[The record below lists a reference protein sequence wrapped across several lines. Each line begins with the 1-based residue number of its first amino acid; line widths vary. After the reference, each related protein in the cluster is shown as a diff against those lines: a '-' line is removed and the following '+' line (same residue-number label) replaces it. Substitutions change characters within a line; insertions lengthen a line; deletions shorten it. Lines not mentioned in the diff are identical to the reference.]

1 MIIFVKTNK
10 SNIAMRKFVHFNL
23 LLIFSLNLVYSQ
35 LKFDSISAWN
45 FNTILTS
52 EKFQGRKS
60 GTLGGERA
68 SEWIAEKFK
77 EFGLKPFGDNGTYF
91 QNFKILATQDKV
103 TKLTLLNGR
112 KGKTR
117 YSLGDDFTIL
127 TNSGSGKVKAKVVF
141 VGYGISAPEKGRD
154 DYENVDVK
162 GKIALILAG
171 TPSDE
176 EEKFEVEGSRGYK
189 IRKAFEKGAAAV
201 FYVQGDRPIRGG
213 AIPEEYYTPELP
225 ALWVGRKIVDDIFYN
240 TGISFDALRSEI
252 NFKTKSFEIDKIFE
266 IETKVEK
273 LDGWTRNVVGLIP
286 GSDENLKD
294 EYIVVGAHMDHTGVD
309 AEGFMYPGADDNAS
323 GTCLVME
330 LARSMMANNE
340 KPKRSIIFALFA
352 AEEQGLLGSKFFAS
366 HLPVP
371 EENIVA
377 MFNFDMVGRG
387 NGNINI
393 AGTENFPKM
402 WEIIKEFFPE
412 NKLKNLGK
420 FRAGANS
427 DHYPFQER
435 GIPAFFFISAGQ
447 HPEYHRTD
455 DTNDKIQPFVL
466 GEVGNTAYDVILGL
480 ANYPQSLKKKDR
492 YVDYIYS
499 NAQTALYIQLSP
511 DSLTKDWLYN
521 LWRTCKS
528 DGIET
533 VILELNSKNIND
545 IFRAIYLADS
555 LATRD
560 YRFFNIVSNKSD
572 FIISPDVLNI
582 IFSAKAETFSNL
594 TQSLPILSKSG
605 LKLIVFDEQTKI
617 ENVNSAVDI
626 VNDFYLDIIPVLK
639 GNIKQGFNFKKTS
652 IVFDPDTVVDKE
664 MFFYT
669 FTNREKFISILDFI
683 KPEKVFVNLPPQ
695 ESKVL
700 ISNLRDKGWDIK
712 KIQKI
717 FGRNLY
723 RFLK

>member
-1 MIIFVKTNK
+1 MMTNK
-10 SNIAMRKFVHFNL
+10 
-23 LLIFSLNLVYSQ
+23 
-35 LKFDSISAWN
+35 
-45 FNTILTS
+45 
-52 EKFQGRKS
+52 
-60 GTLGGERA
+60 
-68 SEWIAEKFK
+68 
-77 EFGLKPFGDNGTYF
+77 
-91 QNFKILATQDKV
+91 
-103 TKLTLLNGR
+103 
-112 KGKTR
+112 
-117 YSLGDDFTIL
+117 
-127 TNSGSGKVKAKVVF
+127 
-141 VGYGISAPEKGRD
+141 
-154 DYENVDVK
+154 
-162 GKIALILAG
+162 
-171 TPSDE
+171 
-176 EEKFEVEGSRGYK
+176 
-189 IRKAFEKGAAAV
+189 
-201 FYVQGDRPIRGG
+201 
-213 AIPEEYYTPELP
+213 
-225 ALWVGRKIVDDIFYN
+225 
-240 TGISFDALRSEI
+240 
-252 NFKTKSFEIDKIFE
+252 
-266 IETKVEK
+266 
-273 LDGWTRNVVGLIP
+273 
-286 GSDENLKD
+286 
-294 EYIVVGAHMDHTGVD
+294 
-309 AEGFMYPGADDNAS
+309 
-323 GTCLVME
+323 
-330 LARSMMANNE
+330 E
-340 KPKRSIIFALFA
+340 KPKRSIIFVLFA

-387 NGNINI
+387 NGDINI

-499 NAQTALYIQLSP
+499 NAQTVLYIQLSP

-521 LWRTCKS
+521 LRRICKS
-528 DGIET
+528 DGIEAVT
-533 VILELNSKNIND
+533 IELNSKNITD
-545 IFRAIYLADS
+545 IFRTIYLVDS

-560 YRFFNIVSNKSD
+560 YKFFNLVSNRFD
-572 FIISPDVLNI
+572 FITSPDVLNI

-594 TQSLPILSKSG
+594 PQSLPILSKSG

-617 ENVNSAVDI
+617 ENVKSVVDI
-626 VNDFYLDIIPVLK
+626 VNDFYFDITPVLK
-639 GNIKQGFNFKKTS
+639 GNTNQNFNFKKTS
-652 IVFDPDTVVDKE
+652 IVLDPDTVVDKE

-669 FTNREKFISILDFI
+669 FTNREKFISMVDFI
-683 KPEKVFVNLPPQ
+683 KPEKIFVSLPPQ
-695 ESKVL
+695 ESKIL
-700 ISNLRDKGWDIK
+700 ISNLREKGWDIK

-723 RFLK
+723 RLLK

>member
-1 MIIFVKTNK
+1 MQRFVCLTLAL
-10 SNIAMRKFVHFNL
+10 IFNL
-23 LLIFSLNLVYSQ
+23 TQIYPQV
-35 LKFDSISAWN
+35 KFDSISAWN
-45 FNTILTS
+45 FNKILTS

-60 GTLGGERA
+60 GTPGGEKA

-112 KGKTR
+112 KGKTK
-117 YSLGDDFTIL
+117 YQLGDDFTIL
-127 TNSGSGKVKAKVVF
+127 TNSGSGKIKAKVVF

-154 DYENVDVK
+154 DYQNVDVK

-171 TPSDE
+171 APE
-176 EEKFEVEGSRGYK
+176 NEQEKFELESSRGYK
-189 IRKAFEKGAAAV
+189 IKKAFEKGASAV
-201 FYVQGDRPIRGG
+201 LYVQGDRPIRGG
-213 AIPEEYYTPELP
+213 AITAEYYTPELP
-225 ALWVGRKIVDDIFYN
+225 ALWIGRKIVDDIFYN
-240 TGISFDALRSEI
+240 TGISFDALKSEI

-273 LDGWTRNVVGLIP
+273 LNGWTKNVVGLIP
-286 GSDENLKD
+286 GTDEILKD
-294 EYIVVGAHMDHTGVD
+294 EYIVVGAHMDHNGID
-309 AEGFMYPGADDNAS
+309 AEGFIYPGADDNAS

-330 LARSMMANNE
+330 LARSMMANKE
-340 KPKRSIIFALFA
+340 KPKRSIIFVLFA

-366 HLPVP
+366 NLPVP
-371 EENIVA
+371 KENIVA

-427 DHYPFQER
+427 DHYPFQEL

-455 DTNDKIQPFVL
+455 DTSDKIQPFVL

-480 ANYPQSLKKKDR
+480 ANYPQSLKRQDR
-492 YVDYIYS
+492 YFDYIYA
-499 NAQTALYIQLSP
+499 NAQTTLYIQLSP
-511 DSLTKDWLYN
+511 DSLSKDWLYN
-521 LWRTCKS
+521 LWRIAKN
-528 DGIET
+528 DGVEA
-533 VILELNSKNIND
+533 VILEISTRRIND
-545 IFRAIYLADS
+545 IFKSIYLVDS

-560 YRFFNIVSNKSD
+560 YKFFNIVSNKSD
-572 FIISPDVLNI
+572 FTTSPDVLNI
-582 IFSAKAETFSNL
+582 IFSTKAESL
-594 TQSLPILSKSG
+594 SDLPQSLPALSRSG
-605 LKLIVFDEQTKI
+605 LKLVVFDESTNI
-617 ENVNSAVDI
+617 ENVRSVVNIVD
-626 VNDFYLDIIPVLK
+626 DFYLDIIPVLK
-639 GNIKQGFNFKKTS
+639 GKAKQNFNFRKTS
-652 IVFDPDTVVDKE
+652 LVFDPDTVSEDKE
-664 MFFYT
+664 FFYI
-669 FTNREKFISILDFI
+669 FTDREKFLSMFNSVN
-683 KPEKVFVNLPPQ
+683 PEKVFLNLTPQ
-695 ESKVL
+695 ESKIL
-700 ISNLRDKGWDIK
+700 ISNLLEK
-712 KIQKI
+712 KWNLKEVQKI

-723 RFLK
+723 GLLK